1 MLKKDNLITNIII
14 SVVMNKKDAVIK
26 ACVWTCFLVIAAGS
40 SVWAQDSSKRKTIE
54 VTSSFKPV
62 LREAAKINFN
72 AVPPPVDSSRRVL
85 QYNVPSQNLFFTYQ
99 PAALK
104 PVTLQTASLTNWDQN
119 NYVKAG
125 VGNVIAPYLE
135 AGFSHQKDSSTN
147 LNAFAHSY
155 ASKGNLPFQK
165 NTQTG
170 VTLAGTFRSAN
181 SNEWN
186 ARLGFTSD
194 DYYFYGYRPATLSFT
209 KSQLLQRFQTVEG
222 RLGLRNTVPTE
233 YGLQYNPNLNVSVFS
248 GKNAFNK
255 ATEANSVLN
264 LPLEK
269 SFEEFAIKLGFGAD
283 LTSYRPSGKNNIR
296 NNLFTVS
303 PSVAFRSSN
312 VHLQLGIM
320 PSWDNKEFKMLPDI
334 MADITTEDQRFT
346 IQAGWIGHYDKG
358 SYQRFAGI
366 NPWIAQPVSL
376 LNTRIVERYTGFKGS
391 VLNHITYSA
400 KVGFN
405 SYRNMPLFVN
415 DSIDGKTFTTVYATS
430 LNAFQVHGEIGFTQ
444 GEIFNA
450 KAGLNINQ
458 YFNVRNQDK
467 AWGMIPLELTGSIR
481 WQLFKDFWLKSE
493 LYAFDG
499 AQYRDPKT
507 KKALKGSSGLDLNA
521 GAEFKITKQFN
532 LWVQLNNLFNSRYE
546 RWNQYHVYGFN
557 VLGGIAFSF

>member
-1 MLKKDNLITNIII
+1 
-14 SVVMNKKDAVIK
+14 MNKQDIAVK
-26 ACVWTCFLVIAAGS
+26 TFLWIGFLLIAAGS
-40 SVWAQDSSKRKTIE
+40 SVQAQDSSKRKTIE

-72 AVPPPVDSSRRVL
+72 AVPPPVDSSRPVL

-104 PVTLQTASLTNWDQN
+104 PVALQTAPLSNWQQH

-125 VGNVIAPYLE
+125 VGSVVAPYLE
-135 AGFSHQKDSSTN
+135 GGFSYQKDSSTN

-155 ASKGNLPFQK
+155 ASKGDLPFQK
-165 NTQTG
+165 NNQTG
-170 VTLAGTFRSAN
+170 VTLAGTFRTPG

-194 DYYFYGYRPATLSFT
+194 DYYFYGYRPTTLSFT

-222 RLGLRNTVPTE
+222 KLGFRNTVPTE
-233 YGLQYNPNLNVSVFS
+233 YGLLYNPNLNVSVFS
-248 GKNAFNK
+248 GKNSINK
-255 ATEANSVLN
+255 ATEANTVLN

-269 SFEEFAIKLGFGAD
+269 SFDEFAIKLGFGAD
-283 LTSYRPSGKNNIR
+283 LTSYRPSGKNNIQ

-303 PSVAFRSSN
+303 PSVAFKSSN

-320 PSWDNKEFKMLPDI
+320 PSWDNKAFKMLPDI

-346 IQAGWIGHYDKG
+346 VQAGWIGHYDKG
-358 SYQRFAGI
+358 SYQRFASV
-366 NPWIAQPVSL
+366 NPWIAQPGSL
-376 LNTRIVERYTGFKGS
+376 LNTRVVERYAGFKGS
-391 VLNHITYSA
+391 VLNHITYST
-400 KVGFN
+400 KVAFN
-405 SYRNMPLFVN
+405 SYRNMALFVN
-415 DSIDGKTFTTVYATS
+415 DSTDGKTFTTVYASS
-430 LNAFQVHGEIGFTQ
+430 LNAFQLHGEIGFTQ

-458 YFNVRNQDK
+458 YLNVKGQDK
-467 AWGMIPLELTGSIR
+467 AWGMIPLELTAAIR

-499 AQYRDPKT
+499 AQYRDVKT
-507 KKALKGSSGLDLNA
+507 RKALKGESGLDLNA

-532 LWVQLNNLFNSRYE
+532 LWLQLNNLFNSKYE
-546 RWNQYHVYGFN
+546 RWNQYQVYGFN
-557 VLGGIAFSF
+557 VLGGVAFSF

>member
-1 MLKKDNLITNIII
+1 
-14 SVVMNKKDAVIK
+14 MNKRYSDIQV
-26 ACVWTCFLVIAAGS
+26 FLWMGILTIVAGYS
-40 SVWAQDSSKRKTIE
+40 ARAQDSSKRKTIE

-62 LREAAKINFN
+62 LRESAKINFN
-72 AVPPPVDSSRRVL
+72 AVPPPVDSSRPVL

-104 PVTLQTASLTNWDQN
+104 PVQLQTAPPNSWGQH

-125 VGNVIAPYLE
+125 VGSVIAPYLE
-135 AGFSHQKDSSTN
+135 GGFSYQKDSSTN
-147 LNAFAHSY
+147 LNAFAHTY
-155 ASKGNLPFQK
+155 ASKGDLPFQK
-165 NTQTG
+165 NSQTG
-170 VTLAGTFRSAN
+170 VTLAGTFLSAN

-186 ARLGFTSD
+186 ARLGFSSD

-209 KSQLLQRFQTVEG
+209 KTQLLQRFQTVEG
-222 RLGLRNTVPTE
+222 KLGLRNTVPTE
-233 YGLQYNPNLNVSVFS
+233 YGLQYDPNLNVSVFS

-269 SFEEFAIKLGFGAD
+269 SFDEFGIRLGFGAD
-283 LTSYRPSGKNNIR
+283 LTSYRPSGKNNIQ
-296 NNLFTVS
+296 NNLYTVS
-303 PSVAFRSSN
+303 PSVTFRSSN

-320 PSWDNKEFKMLPDI
+320 PSWDNKAFSMLPDI
-334 MADITTEDQRFT
+334 MADITTDDQRFT

-358 SYQRFAGI
+358 SYQRFASI
-366 NPWIAQPVSL
+366 NPWIRQPASL

-405 SYRNMPLFVN
+405 SYRNLALFVN
-415 DSIDGKTFTTVYATS
+415 DSADQKTFQTVYASS
-430 LNAFQVHGEIGFTQ
+430 LNAFQIHGEVGFTQ

-458 YFNVRNQDK
+458 YLNVKNQDK
-467 AWGMIPLELTGSIR
+467 AWGMIPLELTTSIR

-499 AQYRDPKT
+499 PQYRDPKT
-507 KKALKGSSGLDLNA
+507 KKALKGESGLDLNA

-532 LWVQLNNLFNSRYE
+532 LWVQLNNLFNSKYE
-546 RWNQYHVYGFN
+546 RWNQYQVYGFN
-557 VLGGIAFSF
+557 VLGGVAFSF